1 MIIENF
7 EGKEIVEV
15 FQDTDPA
22 EDQPNSIF
30 LVFKDGTKV
39 HIANPDEKKPLQFK
53 FYGEDEELPLLGK
66 NY

>member
-1 MIIENF
+1 MIIENL

-39 HIANPDEKKPLQFK
+39 HIANPAVNQPLQFK
-53 FYGEDEELPLLGK
+53 FYDKDEELPLLGK